1 MRIDCPSDRACGRT
15 LSPTPQDIAA
25 LGRVL
30 DRVRRGEPVDA
41 RLIQE
46 VALASF
52 EAGIAA
58 AQRGAREA
66 SSASVGDA
74 RDGTRPGR
82 EVESLPPA
90 LTPRRLE
97 VLRLVARGLTNDE
110 IGAILGISRLTVKSH
125 LSALFASLEVTNRTE
140 AAFAFQR
147 YESLLESRSD

>member
-1 MRIDCPSDRACGRT
+1 MRTDCPSDRACGRT
-15 LSPTPQDIAA
+15 LSPTPQDIEA

-30 DRVRRGEPVDA
+30 ERVRRGEPVDA

-58 AQRGAREA
+58 AKRNGDVAPST
-66 SSASVGDA
+66 SSGGD
-74 RDGTRPGR
+74 RDGTNASR
-82 EVESLPPA
+82 EAESLPPA

-125 LSALFASLEVTNRTE
+125 LSALFATLEVTNRTE

-147 YESLLESRSD
+147 FEALLESRSD